1 MPVNT
6 GIIESYAAVDEKSG
20 ITARLFYDPV
30 LTDGQVVTANQPI
43 HDVEGAALWYENTSE
58 VTAMARVAGPSG
70 TLAAILEIE
79 GEGDV
84 PIPPGVLSWT
94 AAEVAEGLGILM
106 RADLSEFS
114 LSNG

>member
-6 GIIESYAAVDEKSG
+6 GVIESRSEEAG
-20 ITARLFYDPV
+20 LTARLFYDPV
-30 LTDGQVVTANQPI
+30 LTDGLVVPADQPI
-43 HDVEGAALWYENTSE
+43 RDVEGAALWFENTSE
-58 VTAMARVAGPSG
+58 DTATARVAGPSG
-70 TLAAILEIE
+70 TLAAMLAIE

-94 AAEVAEGLGILM
+94 AAEVAEGLGILT
-106 RADLSEFS
+106 RADVSEFS